1 MGYERVKIQAAS
13 KLYEMMMK
21 HYMEAKTA
29 EGTDKKIAWVT
40 SGAPVELCHA
50 LDILPVYPE
59 NHGALCGAAH
69 VSAELC
75 ATAEDSGFSRD
86 LCSYARTDFGQIITG
101 QSPVGGLPKPDL
113 LLCNNNICGTVTKW
127 FQELHRRFDVPLVFI
142 DSPFIHDEI
151 TDPMLAYVRAM
162 IENALQEMSD
172 IVARKIDR
180 DKFDAVAA
188 LSIRAAE
195 LWREILLML
204 RHKPT
209 PMTLFD
215 AFIHMAFIVVGRGT
229 QDCIDYYELLRDE
242 IAERVEQEVAA
253 VPGER
258 FRLGWD
264 NIAIW
269 DRLRDLSTRF
279 GERQAALVVSSYT
292 TSFGRMDA
300 AADSADPLDWMAAS
314 YLGAYINSGFR
325 IREQQM
331 LDMVEDYSL
340 DGFVMHSNR
349 SCKPYSIGMY
359 DIARSLTEKHGI
371 PTVLIEADHNDPRQ
385 YSEEQINTRID
396 AFIETLESRASSA
409 L

>member
-21 HYMEAKTA
+21 HYMEAKMA
-29 EGTDKKIAWVT
+29 EGSDRKIAWIT

-75 ATAEDSGFSRD
+75 AAAEDSGFSRD
-86 LCSYARTDFGQIITG
+86 LCSYARTDFGRIITG
-101 QSPVGGLPKPDL
+101 QSPVGGLPRPDL

-142 DSPFIHDEI
+142 DSPFVNDEI
-151 TDPMLAYVRAM
+151 TDPVLAYVRAM

-172 IVARKIDR
+172 VVARKIDR
-180 DKFDAVAA
+180 DKFDAVASM
-188 LSIRAAE
+188 SIRAAE

-204 RHKPT
+204 RHKPA

-229 QDCIDYYELLRDE
+229 RDCIDYYELLRDE
-242 IAERVEQEVAA
+242 IAERVEQGVAA

-279 GERQAALVVSSYT
+279 GERETTLVVSSYT
-292 TSFGRMDA
+292 TSFGRLDA
-300 AADSADPLDWMAAS
+300 AVDSADPLDKMAAS
-314 YLGAYINSGFR
+314 YLGAYINSGFK
-325 IREQQM
+325 IRERQM
-331 LDMVEDYSL
+331 LEMVEDYSL

-396 AFIETLESRASSA
+396 AFIETLESRAATA